1 MLKYVFYISFYVILK
16 QIGHLD
22 DLNAFLRCT
31 ACVLSIF
38 KLNGSVSSLFVT
50 NDTAGQGGFWLRC
63 VNGTSRYPAMIGEGL
78 LKVY

>member
-1 MLKYVFYISFYVILK
+1 MNYLSVEICILYW
-16 QIGHLD
+16 IGHLD

-50 NDTAGQGGFWLRC
+50 NDTAGQGCFWLRC
-63 VNGTSRYPAMIGEGL
+63 VNETSRYIAIFGEGS
-78 LKVY
+78 